1 MSDTDTE
8 AARAPARRHAA
19 FRRHPGS
26 RDWAGGD
33 RVSAMRLNSSQLAWF
48 FSDTFIGPAGPTIG
62 FSHISGFA
70 HNAVVVQTR
79 TGHGSAFVTAT
90 GGGACTGPGRPG
102 NAAPVVGDS
111 PWPAGTHDRY
121 WDEDGLRTGGTIV
134 KFYNRYAASTF
145 PFVPL
150 GTVIASFDA
159 GQLSTSATGPGTAR
173 RPGRPW
179 SGCRPTPRRPAGP
192 RSCGAPRCCASA
204 TRSTS
209 TARRARTCP
218 TRSGI
223 STWPGSR

>member
-1 MSDTDTE
+1 M
-8 AARAPARRHAA
+8 
-19 FRRHPGS
+19 
-26 RDWAGGD
+26 
-33 RVSAMRLNSSQLAWF
+33 
-48 FSDTFIGPAGPTIG
+48 
-62 FSHISGFA
+62 
-70 HNAVVVQTR
+70 VVQTGTR
-79 TGHGSAFVTAT
+79 HGSAFVTVT

-111 PWPAGTHDRY
+111 PWFAGTHDRY

-150 GTVIASFDA
+150 GTVVASFDA
-159 GQLSTSATGPGTAR
+159 SQLSRPPVPVR
-173 RPGRPW
+173 RDEPAGPW
-179 SGCRPTPRRPAGP
+179 SGP